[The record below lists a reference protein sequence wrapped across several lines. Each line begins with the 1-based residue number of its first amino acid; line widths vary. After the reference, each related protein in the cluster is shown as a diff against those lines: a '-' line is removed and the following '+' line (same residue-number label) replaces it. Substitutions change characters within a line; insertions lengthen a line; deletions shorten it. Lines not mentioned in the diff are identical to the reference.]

1 MVVDLVYTRNRLEQR
16 LIDFHE
22 HKVVAFHHPYAGR
35 VLQSIKST
43 SGTRAEFDVPIC

>member
-1 MVVDLVYTRNRLEQR
+1 MVAVLVYTRNHLEQR

-22 HKVVAFHHPYAGR
+22 HKVVVFRHPYAGR

-43 SGTRAEFDVPIC
+43 SGMRVEFDMPIC